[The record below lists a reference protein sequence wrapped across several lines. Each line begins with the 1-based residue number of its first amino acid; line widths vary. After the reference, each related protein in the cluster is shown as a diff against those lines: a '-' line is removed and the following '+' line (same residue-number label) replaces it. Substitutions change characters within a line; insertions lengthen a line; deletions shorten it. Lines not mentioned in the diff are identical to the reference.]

1 MSNPTN
7 TSRSVGAPP
16 PQHNLQSARD
26 HAVAALRDQSPE
38 QLIWLGASQAGDQ
51 WRLPV
56 MNQVFD
62 VDLATG
68 LITCDGEDV
77 GPAWHVLTL
86 HYLNVRVQPE
96 LRQPEVTFATLPGGR
111 VYAKV
116 TDGRVN
122 RRFCATVG
130 RDRTTLQA
138 AAERIGARFVEGG
151 DLAFEVD
158 VFPRVPIRTIWHA
171 ADDEFPPSC
180 TMLLPANIESFLCVE
195 DIVVVSESLVSQL
208 SKAMAR

>member
-1 MSNPTN
+1 VSNRTN
-7 TSRSVGAPP
+7 SRPVGVPP

-26 HAVAALRDQSPE
+26 RAVEALCDQTDE
-38 QLIWLGASQAGDQ
+38 QLIWLGASRIGEG

-56 MNQVFD
+56 LDHLFD
-62 VDLATG
+62 VDLTTG
-68 LITCDGEDV
+68 LITCDSKDV

-86 HYLNVRVQPE
+86 HYLNVRTQPE
-96 LRQPEVTFATLPGGR
+96 LRQPEITFATLPSGR
-111 VYAKV
+111 TYAKV

-130 RDRTTLQA
+130 RDRPTLQT

-158 VFPRVPIRTIWHA
+158 FFPRVPIRVIWHV

-180 TMLLPANIESFLCVE
+180 TLLLAANIESFLCAE
-195 DIVVVSESLVSQL
+195 DIVVVSESLVSRL
-208 SKAMAR
+208 AEASSG